1 MHNPDDGA
9 GHGTD
14 RAGPALPALDG
25 PRRPLVALTV
35 TLLSCFCLL
44 LAGLQGWSAWHAYRT
59 RLEDSRVATA
69 NMTRALASH
78 AETSIKLGDAVLAEM
93 VERIEHDGLDDAA
106 TERLTLRLRGLTH
119 DVGELHGLFVY
130 GPDGKWLTSSLPRP
144 MQGNNFDREYF
155 QYHLLHPGRGTHV
168 SVPVRSRSTGVWI
181 LPLSRRIEAP
191 DGTFAGVVLAT
202 LNLGWFG
209 RFYDSFDVGKNGTIL
224 LALDNGTLVY
234 RRPFHDDQVG
244 MDIRNSTI
252 WKRAQRSS
260 QPGSAVRASRIDNI
274 ERLYSYRHLAGFPLF
289 VASGE
294 AKDEILAGW
303 RRSTLQTGVL
313 VLAAICVLAWGGV
326 LLVRQIRV
334 RERLEHDLRRA
345 GAALQRH
352 NASLQNLADSDA
364 LTNLANR
371 RLFEDRL
378 VREYDRARRSGAPFA
393 LVMADIDHFKQYN
406 DHYGHPAGDE
416 CLRKVAGAVAE
427 GARRP
432 ADLAARYG
440 GEEFAVILAD
450 TDLAGAN
457 AVADRIRAT
466 VAGLDLRHPDS
477 PSGRVTLSMGLYV
490 GHPSLAERNDPLAWV
505 DVADRLLYEA
515 KDTGRNR
522 VVARE
527 GHEAA
532 A

>member
-1 MHNPDDGA
+1 MDNFDD
-9 GHGTD
+9 
-14 RAGPALPALDG
+14 PALPVPDG
-25 PRRPLVALTV
+25 SRRPLATLAIV
-35 TLLSCFCLL
+35 LLSCFCVL
-44 LAGLQGWSAWHAYRT
+44 LAALQAWSAWHAYRAE
-59 RLEDSRVATA
+59 LEDSRVTTA
-69 NMTRALASH
+69 NMARALASH

-93 VERIEHDGLDDAA
+93 VERVEHDGMDDAA
-106 TERLTLRLRGLTH
+106 AARLTQRLRTITH

-155 QYHLLHPGRGTHV
+155 QYHLLHTGRATHV

-191 DGTFAGVVLAT
+191 DGSFAGVALAT
-202 LNLGWFG
+202 LNLEWFG
-209 RFYDSFDVGKNGTIL
+209 RFYDSFDVGRNGTIL

-234 RRPFHDDQVG
+234 RRPFQDDQVG
-244 MDIRNSTI
+244 MDIRNGTI
-252 WKRAQRSS
+252 WEQAQRSQ
-260 QPGSAVRASRIDNI
+260 QPGSAMLAPRIDNI
-274 ERLYSYRHLAGFPLF
+274 ERLYSYRHLEGFPLF

-303 RRSTLQTGVL
+303 RRSALQTGVL
-313 VLAAICVLAWGGV
+313 ALAAILVLACGGV
-326 LLVRQIRV
+326 FLVGQIRV
-334 RERLEHDLRRA
+334 RERLERDLRRA

-364 LTNLANR
+364 LTGMANR

-393 LVMADIDHFKQYN
+393 LIMADIDHFKQYN
-406 DHYGHPAGDE
+406 DHYGHLAGDD
-416 CLRKVAGAVAE
+416 CLRKVAGAVAD

-457 AVADRIRAT
+457 AVADRIRAA
-466 VAGLDLRHPDS
+466 VASLDLRHPDS

-515 KDTGRNR
+515 KGTGRNR

>member
-1 MHNPDDGA
+1 
-9 GHGTD
+9 
-14 RAGPALPALDG
+14 
-25 PRRPLVALTV
+25 
-35 TLLSCFCLL
+35 
-44 LAGLQGWSAWHAYRT
+44 
-59 RLEDSRVATA
+59 
-69 NMTRALASH
+69 
-78 AETSIKLGDAVLAEM
+78 
-93 VERIEHDGLDDAA
+93 
-106 TERLTLRLRGLTH
+106 
-119 DVGELHGLFVY
+119 
-130 GPDGKWLTSSLPRP
+130 
-144 MQGNNFDREYF
+144 
-155 QYHLLHPGRGTHV
+155 
-168 SVPVRSRSTGVWI
+168 
-181 LPLSRRIEAP
+181 
-191 DGTFAGVVLAT
+191 
-202 LNLGWFG
+202 
-209 RFYDSFDVGKNGTIL
+209 
-224 LALDNGTLVY
+224 
-234 RRPFHDDQVG
+234 
-244 MDIRNSTI
+244 
-252 WKRAQRSS
+252 
-260 QPGSAVRASRIDNI
+260 
-274 ERLYSYRHLAGFPLF
+274 
-289 VASGE
+289 
-294 AKDEILAGW
+294 
-303 RRSTLQTGVL
+303 
-313 VLAAICVLAWGGV
+313 
-326 LLVRQIRV
+326 
-334 RERLEHDLRRA
+334 
-345 GAALQRH
+345 
-352 NASLQNLADSDA
+352 
-364 LTNLANR
+364 
-371 RLFEDRL
+371 
-378 VREYDRARRSGAPFA
+378 VREYDRARRNGAPVA